1 MVMDMLITFLL
12 IGLGGVLVIA
22 FFVLIAR
29 KFASIA
35 EMKGHQGYFW
45 WCLLLGAVGWAMVIA
60 LPDRKIQ
67 FPDYSKLIA
76 SAAKQEPAPGKSE
89 PDDRLPRL

>member
-1 MVMDMLITFLL
+1 MEVILIA
-12 IGLGGVLVIA
+12 LGGALVIA

-45 WCLLLGAVGWAMVIA
+45 WCLLLGVVGWAMVIA

-76 SAAKQEPAPGKSE
+76 SAAKQEQTTGKSE
-89 PDDRLPRL
+89 PNDSLPRL